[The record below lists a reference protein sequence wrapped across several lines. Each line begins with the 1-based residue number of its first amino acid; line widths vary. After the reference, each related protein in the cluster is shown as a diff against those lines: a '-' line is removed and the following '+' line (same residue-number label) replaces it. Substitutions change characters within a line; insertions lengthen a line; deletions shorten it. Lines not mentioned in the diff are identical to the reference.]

1 MYKKSDFA
9 RDALI
14 IVANDDSLREDYEYY
29 NRLIDYL
36 AERLHDELNSERWER
51 EHLEREKQQ
60 TESGNQGDTCS
71 DNKTDDFPI

>member
-36 AERLHDELNSERWER
+36 SDCLHNELSHEEWER
-51 EHLEREKQQ
+51 RSEEEKAKLN
-60 TESGNQGDTCS
+60 EEVAKDLKEAMNNG
-71 DNKTDDFPI
+71 

>member
-36 AERLHDELNSERWER
+36 SDCLHGELSHEEWER
-51 EHLEREKQQ
+51 KSEEELAKLGKELEKDLKEA
-60 TESGNQGDTCS
+60 NQ
-71 DNKTDDFPI
+71 